1 MVGSFELNT
10 SNGSYQ
16 CTHSEM
22 DIGTLMTF
30 TSMIIENVA
39 FELNMT
45 QEKLT
50 EILIE
55 GSKQAPTHFHVG
67 LGDLD

>member
-1 MVGSFELNT
+1 
-10 SNGSYQ
+10 
-16 CTHSEM
+16 M

-45 QEKLT
+45 QEWLT
-50 EILIE
+50 EILKE
-55 GSKQAPTHFHVG
+55 GSMKTPTHFHIG
-67 LGDLD
+67 LNNQLTKMDQQREYI